1 MGIRVEPLCVVTP
14 LRGYQPLRPNL
25 VVILSTLLSDHPFRG
40 HISLQTNWRFLEKAS
55 VVLKAHSHVTSVFA
69 LLFDLCCTVLEN
81 ANIKHTRSQSKNR
94 FEIGMKSDSLGYLI
108 FQYLNNRPV
117 LQEESEEPPY
127 TMLFDSSTTRLV
139 PITTD
144 PNADTSTRTLAE
156 LTRDLDLRVCKIL
169 LHFKQESIPGG
180 YIPPALKS

>member
-1 MGIRVEPLCVVTP
+1 M
-14 LRGYQPLRPNL
+14 
-25 VVILSTLLSDHPFRG
+25 
-40 HISLQTNWRFLEKAS
+40 
-55 VVLKAHSHVTSVFA
+55 
-69 LLFDLCCTVLEN
+69 
-81 ANIKHTRSQSKNR
+81 
-94 FEIGMKSDSLGYLI
+94 MSDSLGYLI
-108 FQYLNNRPV
+108 FQYLNKYAI

-169 LHFKQESIPGG
+169 S
-180 YIPPALKS
+180 YISNKKVFQ